1 MNILIKTDG
10 IILMDKLKEFC
21 KQNDLEFQFS
31 KIDIYDLEDTLELLE
46 EEIDDLQRQI
56 EKLKAI
62 NNDLIKLNKQYASV

>member
-31 KIDIYDLEDTLELLE
+31 KIDIYDLEDTLELLA
-46 EEIDDLQRQI
+46 R
-56 EKLKAI
+56 
-62 NNDLIKLNKQYASV
+62 